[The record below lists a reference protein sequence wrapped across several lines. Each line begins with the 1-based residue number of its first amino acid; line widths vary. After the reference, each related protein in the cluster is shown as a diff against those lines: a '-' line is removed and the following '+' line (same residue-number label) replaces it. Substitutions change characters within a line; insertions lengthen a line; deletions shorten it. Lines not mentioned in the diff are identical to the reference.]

1 MDRVKT
7 VLISGGSRGI
17 GAEAVKKFAS
27 NGWKVVFLYNMSEN
41 DAKNVAVKTG
51 AFGIRCDVSK
61 YDDVK
66 GAIAKV
72 KAELGINF
80 FDAVVC
86 NAGISRIQLFTE
98 TTEKDWDEIMATNLN
113 GVFYTIKETLPEMIS
128 NKAGK
133 IVIVSS
139 MWGQVGAS
147 CEVAYSTSKAALIG
161 LTKSLAK
168 EVGPSGINVNC
179 VAPGVIDTDMNRELD
194 QETIKGLV
202 EEIPFNELGKPADV
216 ANVIYFLTTEGSN
229 YVSGQAIGINGAL
242 IV

>member
-229 YVSGQAIGINGAL
+229 YVSGQVIGINGAL

>member
-17 GAEAVKKFAS
+17 GAEAVKTFAS
-27 NGWKVVFLYNMSEN
+27 NGWKVVFLYNMSEK
-41 DAKNVAVKTG
+41 DAKNVTKNTG

-66 GAIAKV
+66 DAIAKV

-98 TTEKDWDEIMATNLN
+98 TTVKDWDEIMATNLN

-147 CEVAYSTSKAALIG
+147 CEVAYSASKAALIG

-168 EVGPSGINVNC
+168 EVAPSGINVNC
-179 VAPGVIDTDMNRELD
+179 VAPGVIDTDMNKELD
-194 QETIKGLV
+194 LETRKGLI
-202 EEIPFNELGKPADV
+202 EEIPFNAFGKPSDV
-216 ANVIYFLTTEGSN
+216 AEVIYFLTTEGSN
-229 YVSGQAIGINGAL
+229 YVSGQVIGVNGAL